1 MSAAG
6 PAPVTVARVRVE
18 RLEVDVDPPT
28 AGAEVRRALAAV
40 AGAPGY
46 RPPLAPERVTL
57 EIAGVPAAVPNA
69 LRRAAKEEVLGRCLT
84 FDPGRLETTDP
95 FMTDAGYVLTRVR
108 MVPLRPQIS
117 EGIVKGLRLALDVSN
132 ATGAAMS
139 VYAGDLTVVAGE
151 LDGPLFNPTHELAF
165 LQPGRVLRI
174 SDIRIAEG
182 YGSQDAAF
190 AMGVRAVARPLDLP
204 EAPRAETHA
213 EGGARAGQSGFLV
226 SALEA
231 APRRHELSVVYPAA
245 PPGGRAALTALVD
258 VCASLVERLHFVRR
272 VLEGGG
278 EGASRRHANASYIVT
293 PGEDRMEAVLSV
305 RGENDT
311 IGCLLARYVC
321 ELKPDISYAAYRCI
335 PHEKEMR
342 LVVAHP
348 VPEPKDLEPIISAA
362 VARALDVLGQIQRGI
377 RAALP

>member
-18 RLEVDVDPPT
+18 RLEVDVDHPT

-204 EAPRAETHA
+204 EAPRAEPHA
-213 EGGARAGQSGFLV
+213 EGGG
-226 SALEA
+226 
-231 APRRHELSVVYPAA
+231 PRRPERLPRERPRGRPPPPRALRRLPRR
-245 PPGGRAALTALVD
+245 PPGGAGGPDGPRRRLRLPRRAPPLRPA
-258 VCASLVERLHFVRR
+258 RPR
-272 VLEGGG
+272 GGG
-278 EGASRRHANASYIVT
+278 GGASRPHANASYIVT